1 MIENASLLKRL
12 RIRLKGLFSGQG
24 SSEPE
29 RFFGHN
35 WQMLDGLSSLVSRS
49 RISYEHEVG
58 DVTRN
63 SLVMAACRWV
73 GNTIPEATLIVVSN
87 ANGKDET
94 VNNHPLVKLFK
105 RPNEFH
111 SGSTLLKCFAL
122 SWITD
127 GNCFLLKRRNARGV
141 PVELYYLPHWMVY
154 PRWPSDGSRFIS
166 HYDYIVD
173 GSTQQYEPSE
183 IIHITDGMN
192 PLTRRGT
199 SPLRSLFREIFS
211 DNEAANFSAAL
222 LVNSGIP
229 PYIVT
234 SPNADID
241 EQSLKDAIKR
251 QTSGDNRGE
260 PIVASGGIEI
270 KQLSFDPDSLN
281 LKACRMINEERV
293 SAVLGIPAIVLG
305 FGAGLER
312 STFANFKEARE
323 AYTESYLLP
332 LWRHIAE
339 ELTLQLLTDFTSDE
353 TMRVS
358 NDLTQVRVLQDDQ
371 NKLYARLTVGVRGG
385 WIKRSEARAAVGLEV
400 APEDEVYL
408 TMGNAPLDTAALA
421 KGAGAG
427 VRRAA

>member
-1 MIENASLLKRL
+1 MTNASLLKRMAL
-12 RIRLKGLFSGQG
+12 RVKGIFSGQG
-24 SSEPE
+24 SDGP
-29 RFFGHN
+29 RFFN
-35 WQMLDGLSSLVSRS
+35 WAFDSPALFSRS
-49 RISYEHEVG
+49 RINYESEVG

-63 SLVMAACRWV
+63 SLVMAASRWV
-73 GNTIPEATLIVVSN
+73 GSTIPEAPLVVLSN
-87 ANGKDET
+87 KTGKDE
-94 VNNHPLVKLFK
+94 VVSNHPLVKLWK
-105 RPNEFH
+105 RPNPFH

-122 SWITD
+122 SWLTD
-127 GNCFLLKRRNARGV
+127 GNVFFLKRRNARGV
-141 PVELYYLPHWMVY
+141 PVELYYLPHWMVF
-154 PRWPSDGSRFIS
+154 PRWPSDGSKFLS

-173 GSTQQYEPSE
+173 GQATRYDPSE
-183 IIHITDGMN
+183 IVHISDGMN

-199 SPLRSLFREIFS
+199 SPLRALMREIFS
-211 DNEAANFSAAL
+211 DNEAAHFSAAL
-222 LVNSGIP
+222 LINSGIP

-234 SPNADID
+234 SRDNADID
-241 EQSLKDAIKR
+241 EESLKEAIRR
-251 QTSGDNRGE
+251 QSTGDHRGE

-312 STFANFKEARE
+312 STFANFREARE

-339 ELTLQLLTDFTSDE
+339 ELSLQLLTDFTTDE

-358 NDLTQVRVLQDDQ
+358 HDLTQVRVLQDDQ

-385 WIKRSEARAAVGLEV
+385 WIKRSEARAAVGLDV
-400 APEDEVYL
+400 MPEDDVYL
-408 TMGNAPLDTAALA
+408 LVSVANTSTFEATAALG
-421 KGAGAG
+421 KSAG
-427 VRRAA
+427 RAA